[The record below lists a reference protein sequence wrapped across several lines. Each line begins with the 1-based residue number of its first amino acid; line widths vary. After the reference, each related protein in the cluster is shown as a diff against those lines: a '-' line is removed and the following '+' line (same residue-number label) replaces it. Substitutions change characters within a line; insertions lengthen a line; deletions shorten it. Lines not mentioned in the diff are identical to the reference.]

1 MKKPPNPHTRE
12 HLFVFGLIYGAMWF
26 ASLKEIKGQPI
37 ATDILALMLITV
49 VSSAVLY
56 LVFGR
61 IMVWI
66 WIFCADIGAAWSS
79 KAHEAA
85 RHRSTMQEIAAKLAL
100 EPTPI
105 QQVNNPPPRRTLE
118 RLNIETSPINRTVN

>member
-37 ATDILALMLITV
+37 ATDILALMLITI

-56 LVFGR
+56 LVFSR

-85 RHRSTMQEIAAKLAL
+85 QH
-100 EPTPI
+100 
-105 QQVNNPPPRRTLE
+105 
-118 RLNIETSPINRTVN
+118 